1 MAGRSAK
8 RVFALDVPAIHVLTL
23 RQQKKNVHHRD
34 KAGDDEDSQFPSKTT
49 KQMDDKAKLFLGIIS
64 GQRRRRHG
72 EVADRAARMAGGF
85 DRLGVEQGDSVCIL
99 MRNDIAFVEAA
110 YAAMQLGAYAV
121 PVNWHFKPEEINYI
135 LEDSATRVLIGHADM
150 LHQLRDAIPAGV
162 KVLSVVTPP
171 EISANYKIDPDH
183 LAAPDF
189 AIDLEPWLARQ
200 RPFDG
205 PARPQPQNMIYTSG
219 TTGHPKGVRR
229 NAPTPEQSASAERMR
244 ALIYGLQP
252 GARALLPGP
261 LYHSAPNSF
270 GLRAGRLGGVLV
282 LMPRFDP
289 EEFLRLVE
297 AERIDTIFMVPT
309 MFIRL
314 MKLPDSVRIKY
325 DISSLRHVIHAA
337 APCPAD
343 VKRAMI
349 CWWGPVIHEFY
360 GSTES
365 GAVTFANS
373 EDALKKPGTVG
384 KIAPGAELR
393 FVDEDGRILAQ
404 GEIGEIY
411 SRIAGN
417 PDFTYHNKPEKRAE
431 IDRDGF
437 ITSGDVGYIDQDGYV
452 FICDRK
458 RDMVISGG
466 VNIYPAEIEAALHA
480 VPGVHDCAVFG
491 IPDSE
496 FGEALMAVVEP
507 QAGVTLDI
515 AAIRAQ
521 LKTSLADYK
530 VPKHVE
536 IHGSL
541 PREDSGKIFKR
552 RLRDPYWARAG
563 RRI

>member
-1 MAGRSAK
+1 MTHKS
-8 RVFALDVPAIHVLTL
+8 
-23 RQQKKNVHHRD
+23 
-34 KAGDDEDSQFPSKTT
+34 S
-49 KQMDDKAKLFLGIIS
+49 LFLGIIS
-64 GQRRRRHG
+64 GDRKRSHA
-72 EVADRAARMAGGF
+72 EVASRADRIAGGLNG
-85 DRLGVEQGDSVCIL
+85 LGVRQGDSVCIL
-99 MRNDIAFVEAA
+99 MRNDIAFIEAD
-110 YAAMQLGAYAV
+110 YAAMRLGAYAV
-121 PVNWHFKPEEINYI
+121 PVNWHFKPEEISYV
-135 LEDSATRVLIGHADM
+135 LKDSGTPVLIGHADM
-150 LHQLRDAIPAGV
+150 LHQLRNAIPAGLT
-162 KVLSVVTPP
+162 VLSVPTPL
-171 EISANYKIDPDH
+171 EILANYKIDPDH
-183 LAAPDF
+183 LATPDF
-189 AIDLEPWLARQ
+189 AVDLESWLDQQ
-200 RPFDG
+200 RPYDG
-205 PARPQPQNMIYTSG
+205 PALPQPANMIYTSG

-244 ALIYGLQP
+244 ALIYGLRP
-252 GARALLPGP
+252 GARVLLPGP

-270 GLRAGRLGGVLV
+270 GLRAGRLGGALV

-289 EEFLRLVE
+289 EEFLRLIEVE
-297 AERIDTIFMVPT
+297 KIDTIFMVPT

-314 MKLPDSVRIKY
+314 MKLPKAVRRKY
-325 DISSLRHVIHAA
+325 DMSSLRHVIHAA

-349 CWWGPVIHEFY
+349 EWWGPMVYEFY

-365 GAVTFANS
+365 GAVTFANA
-373 EDALKKPGTVG
+373 EDARKKPGTVG
-384 KIAPGAELR
+384 KISPGAELR
-393 FVDEDGRILAQ
+393 VIGEDGSVLPQ

-411 SRIAGN
+411 SRIADN

-431 IDRDGF
+431 IERDGF
-437 ITSGDVGYIDQDGYV
+437 ITSGDVGYIDEDGYV

-491 IPDSE
+491 IPDDE

-515 AAIRAQ
+515 ADIRAQ

-536 IHGSL
+536 ILKQL

-552 RLRDPYWARAG
+552 RLRDPYWERAG

>member
-1 MAGRSAK
+1 LSQHAH
-8 RVFALDVPAIHVLTL
+8 HV
-23 RQQKKNVHHRD
+23 REQEKQMND
-34 KAGDDEDSQFPSKTT
+34 KAS
-49 KQMDDKAKLFLGIIS
+49 LFLGIVT
-64 GQRRRRHG
+64 GQRRRSHA
-72 EVADRAARMAGGF
+72 EIADRAARMAGGF
-85 DRLGVEQGDSVCIL
+85 ESLGVGEGDSVCIL
-99 MRNDIAFVEAA
+99 MRNDIAFMEAA
-110 YAAMQLGAYAV
+110 YGAMQLGAYAV
-121 PVNWHFKPEEINYI
+121 PVNWHFKPEETNYI
-135 LEDSATRVLIGHADM
+135 LVDSGTRVLVAHADM
-150 LHQLRDAIPAGV
+150 LHHLRDVIPRGV
-162 KVLSVVTPP
+162 TVLSVPTPP
-171 EISANYKIDPDH
+171 EILTNYKIDPDH
-183 LAAPDF
+183 LATPDF
-189 AIDLEPWLARQ
+189 AIDLESWLAEQ
-200 RPFDG
+200 RPYDG
-205 PARPQPQNMIYTSG
+205 PLRPQPQNMIYTSG

-229 NAPTPEQSASAERMR
+229 NAPTAEQSASAERMR
-244 ALIYGLQP
+244 GMIYGLKA

-270 GLRAGRLGGVLV
+270 GLRAGRLGGALV

-297 AERIDTIFMVPT
+297 AEKIDTMFMVPT

-314 MKLPDSVRIKY
+314 MKLPQQVRGKY
-325 DISSLRHVIHAA
+325 DMSSLRHVIHAA
-337 APCPAD
+337 APCPPD

-349 CWWGPVIHEFY
+349 DWWGPVIYEFY

-373 EDALKKPGTVG
+373 EDALTKPGTVG
-384 KIAPGAELR
+384 KISPGAELR
-393 FVDEDGRILAQ
+393 FIGEDGKVLPP

-411 SRIAGN
+411 SRIADN
-417 PDFTYHNKPEKRAE
+417 PDFTYHNKPEKRLE
-431 IDRDGF
+431 IEREGF
-437 ITSGDVGYIDQDGYV
+437 ITSGDVGYIDEDGYV

-491 IPDSE
+491 IPDDE

-507 QAGVTLDI
+507 QPGVTLEVPK
-515 AAIRAQ
+515 IRQ
-521 LKTSLADYK
+521 HLKTSLADYK

-536 IHGSL
+536 IQKEL

-552 RLRDPYWARAG
+552 RLRDPYWERAG